1 VAVTRRLWPA
11 AESAQID
18 YETLREAALCGTSL
32 LGAVAARFERGGLA
46 GLIARPV
53 TPPVFSALVV
63 GAARPAWTPY
73 ADPRTGAMID
83 AYELLLTAAEHGV
96 AQEGIS

>member
-1 VAVTRRLWPA
+1 MTRRLWPA
-11 AESAQID
+11 AESAQVD

-32 LGAVAARFERGGLA
+32 LGPAAARFERGSLA
-46 GLIARPV
+46 GLIARPL
-53 TPPVFSALVV
+53 TRPVFSPLVV

-83 AYELLLTAAEHGV
+83 AYELLLTAVEHRVAE
-96 AQEGIS
+96 EGIS